1 MAVLAQEPTFVH
13 LVGAG
18 VGLLS
23 LYLITGA
30 IYRLYLSPLA
40 PFPGPKLAALTLW
53 YEFYFDVI
61 LRPIVRINP
70 HELHV
75 DDPDFYDEL
84 YGGSGRRV
92 EKLPW
97 SAAMFGNDTSMIA
110 TVSHEHHRAR
120 RAPLNSFFSKQ
131 SVYNLEPMI
140 RNAVSLLCNRFEDFK
155 TSKQPVVLDNAFS
168 ALTADIITDYS
179 FAKSSGMLLEPNFSP
194 EYTKS
199 LMTTSE
205 FSLLNKQF
213 PFILRLLRKLP
224 DWLAV
229 KLEPNTA
236 ALIEFQKGIEEQLL
250 PIMEGRSAESKTSTK
265 QPTIFHELL
274 RSNLPDSEKQLQRLI
289 DEGQTIVGAG
299 SVTTAHY
306 LSVTSYHI
314 IANPQVLQKLQEEL
328 QPLMANRSTLPSL
341 RHLEQLPYLKAV
353 INEGYR
359 ISYGITAR
367 LTRVSPDSPLEYND
381 WLIPAGTPVGMT
393 SVLIHENEKLFPEP
407 KVFRPERWLQ
417 PGAQRLEKYLVTFNK
432 GSRACLGMNLA
443 RAEIPLTLAAVFG
456 GRFGLE
462 LFETD
467 RSDVDLKHDFFNP
480 SPKLDSKGLRS
491 QLFSIWR
498 IDGFSGSRGVIAW
511 PLTTVS
517 IDSSIP
523 HDDKVPQT
531 TNREM

>member
-1 MAVLAQEPTFVH
+1 MAVLVREPTFAQ

-23 LYLITGA
+23 FYLIAGA
-30 IYRLYLSPLA
+30 VYRLYLSPLA
-40 PFPGPKLAALTLW
+40 KFPGPKLAALTLW
-53 YEFYFDVI
+53 YEFYFDVV
-61 LRPIVRINP
+61 LRGQFTFHIRELHKRYGPIVRINP
-70 HELHV
+70 YELHV
-75 DDPDFYDEL
+75 DDPDFYEQL

-110 TVSHEHHRAR
+110 TVSQEHHRAR
-120 RAPLNSFFSKQ
+120 RAPLNAFFSKQ
-131 SVYNLEPMI
+131 SVYKLEPMI
-140 RNAVSLLCNRFEDFK
+140 RNAVSLLCSRFEEFRE
-155 TSKQPVVLDNAFS
+155 SKEPIVLNNAFS
-168 ALTADIITDYS
+168 ALTTDIITEYS
-179 FAKSSGMLLEPNFSP
+179 FAKSAGMTLKPYFSP
-194 EYTKS
+194 EYSKS
-199 LMTTSE
+199 LITTSE

-213 PFILRLLRKLP
+213 PFVLHLLRRLP

-250 PIMEGRSAESKTSTK
+250 PIMEGRSTESQTSTK
-265 QPTIFHELL
+265 QPTIFHALL
-274 RSNLPDSEKQLQRLI
+274 QSSLPDSEKQLQRLI

-306 LSVTSYHI
+306 LTVTSYHI
-314 IANPQVLQKLQEEL
+314 LANPHVLQMLQEEL
-328 QPLMANRSTLPSL
+328 QPLMANGTALPSL
-341 RHLEQLPYLKAV
+341 RSLEQLRYLKAV

-367 LTRVSPDSPLEYND
+367 LTRVSPDASLGYRD

-393 SVLIHENEKLFPEP
+393 SVLIHENERLFPEP
-407 KVFRPERWLQ
+407 TEFRPERWLQ
-417 PGAQRLEKYLVTFNK
+417 PGAQQLEKYLVTFNR
-432 GSRACLGMNLA
+432 GSRACLGLNLA
-443 RAEIPLTLAAVFG
+443 GAEIPLALAAVFG

-480 SPKLDSKGLRS
+480 SPRLDSKGVRVV
-491 QLFSIWR
+491 F
-498 IDGFSGSRGVIAW
+498 
-511 PLTTVS
+511 T
-517 IDSSIP
+517 
-523 HDDKVPQT
+523 
-531 TNREM
+531 